1 MADIYKAL
9 ADPTRRA
16 ILLMVAEQP
25 TNINT
30 LVDHFEMSRPAISKH
45 VKLLEQSALLQIQA
59 GKEDTRQ
66 RICYIQL
73 EALKEVE
80 DYMNQL
86 ERFWKKRMDRLG
98 DFLDQQTD

>member
-1 MADIYKAL
+1 MADIFKAL
-9 ADPTRRA
+9 ADPTRRE
-16 ILLMVAEQP
+16 ILLMVAEKP

-45 VKLLEQSALLQIQA
+45 VKLLEASALLNIQTGA
-59 GKEDTRQ
+59 TDTRQ
-66 RICYIQL
+66 RICHIQL

-80 DYMNQL
+80 DYMEQL

-98 DFLDQQTD
+98 EFLDNQSD